1 MRGMKKTLHLDDTL
15 LADARAACGASTD
28 TETIRLAL
36 EGLVREAAYERLRA
50 LLGSERDAKD
60 VPRRRERPASRR
72 RAA

>member
-1 MRGMKKTLHLDDTL
+1 MKKTLHLDDAL

-36 EGLVREAAYERLRA
+36 QGLVRDAAYERLRA
-50 LLGSERDAKD
+50 LLGSEKD
-60 VPRRRERPASRR
+60 VKDAPARGKRPSTRR